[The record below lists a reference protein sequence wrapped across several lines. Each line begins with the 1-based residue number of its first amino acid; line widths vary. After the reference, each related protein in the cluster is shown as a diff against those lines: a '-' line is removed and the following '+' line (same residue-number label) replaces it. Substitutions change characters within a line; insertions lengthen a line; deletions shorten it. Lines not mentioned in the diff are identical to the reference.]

1 MFKLAEWVRI
11 FMEVVMRVAIRVSPN
26 ASMNQVVFSEKEPIS
41 IRLKSAP
48 VDGKA
53 NQELIRF
60 LSKRLSIPQKNFTI
74 IQGKSSK
81 NKLLGIEGL
90 SEDVFWQRIF
100 QEK

>member
-1 MFKLAEWVRI
+1 
-11 FMEVVMRVAIRVSPN
+11 MEEVMRVAIRVSPN
-26 ASMNQVVFSEKEPIS
+26 ASMNQVVFSETEPIP

-60 LSKRLSIPQKNFTI
+60 LSKRLSIPQKNFII

-81 NKLLGIEGL
+81 NKLLEIEGL
-90 SEDVFWQRIF
+90 SEEVFRQRIF